1 MWTPTWWNK
10 SCDEGRARLAP
21 SRLCRRTRSLFRLG
35 GGLALPTRSK
45 NMPEELFDIVDDQDR
60 VIGQMARFEVHRRKL
75 FHRAVS
81 IFVFDSRGRLLLQ

>member
-1 MWTPTWWNK
+1 
-10 SCDEGRARLAP
+10 
-21 SRLCRRTRSLFRLG
+21 
-35 GGLALPTRSK
+35 
-45 NMPEELFDIVDDQDR
+45 MPEELFDIVDDQDR